1 MRKKAIPLIIFLA
14 ISIGL
19 IPGVIA
25 QEKTA
30 VIANSIDLSLIHI

>member
-1 MRKKAIPLIIFLA
+1 MKKAIPLIIFLA

-25 QEKTA
+25 QKKL
-30 VIANSIDLSLIHI
+30 LSLQIVLISQ